1 MKNWLIY
8 VASSFIILE
17 SKCMVYSRANV
28 LKKKKNSNSC
38 QWSSH
43 LSEKHSSGLK
53 FLCVVEQNKNQC
65 LENG

>member
-28 LKKKKNSNSC
+28 LKKKKIQIAVSGVHIYLRNIPLGSN
-38 QWSSH
+38 
-43 LSEKHSSGLK
+43 
-53 FLCVVEQNKNQC
+53 FYV
-65 LENG
+65 